1 MNLRTHRPSTIVIV
15 LGAALA
21 VGSVSSLSAA
31 VRPFDPDDTYLVRTA
46 ADLQLSPDGAR
57 IVFVERSTDR
67 AANRSRS
74 QLWLV
79 GVADG
84 VMKRLTPPAAD
95 DTSPRWSPDGT
106 AVASLS
112 TEGGKPVVVVT
123 RLDGTRQVVAA
134 YQSSNDP
141 LAYLGVGE
149 QIAWSPDG
157 RQLAYLSADAGPEP
171 AGADPYVIT
180 RLAYKSWTGIN
191 DNRRWHIHVVSVAD
205 KRSVQV
211 TKGDRQEHSISW
223 SPDGAEIAFVS
234 NHESDPDRV
243 HNYDVFAVRVS
254 DGRVRQITKT
264 PGTEYTPSWSP
275 DGQSIAYVG
284 GTRGAD
290 DARVER
296 GRHPR
301 VGGAGGRRHGPRAVG
316 GARPAGVCGA
326 VGARRPSHLLRRGG
340 SWQPQPRIAS
350 GRTAPDSHR

>member
-21 VGSVSSLSAA
+21 VGASPSLSAA

-84 VMKRLTPPAAD
+84 VMERLTPPAAD

-134 YQSSNDP
+134 YRVQQRSPRLPGRRRTRSRGLPTGGARVSVCRCRSRAGRRRP
-141 LAYLGVGE
+141 LCDHPLRV
-149 QIAWSPDG
+149 
-157 RQLAYLSADAGPEP
+157 
-171 AGADPYVIT
+171 
-180 RLAYKSWTGIN
+180 YKSWASMT
-191 DNRRWHIHVVSVAD
+191 DNRRWHIYVVTLAD
-205 KRSVQV
+205 KQIVQV
-211 TKGDRQEHSISW
+211 TKGLSRIIRSLVPQ
-223 SPDGAEIAFVS
+223 GRR
-234 NHESDPDRV
+234 DRV
-243 HNYDVFAVRVS
+243 HLESRAGPRS
-254 DGRVRQITKT
+254 RSQLRHLRGPCQPMAASARSPRRRAR
-264 PGTEYTPSWSP
+264 EYAPSWS
-275 DGQSIAYVG
+275 A
-284 GTRGAD
+284 
-290 DARVER
+290 
-296 GRHPR
+296 
-301 VGGAGGRRHGPRAVG
+301 
-316 GARPAGVCGA
+316 
-326 VGARRPSHLLRRGG
+326 
-340 SWQPQPRIAS
+340 
-350 GRTAPDSHR
+350 